1 MMAEVPPGAEIQFPW
16 TWNMTTSNASE
27 RSSEIKFKKNVQWKK
42 TMRSQFKWGEKN
54 KEQRGDLEGI

>member
-27 RSSEIKFKKNVQWKK
+27 RSSEIKFKKMFKK
-42 TMRSQFKWGEKN
+42 NN
-54 KEQRGDLEGI
+54 K

>member
-27 RSSEIKFKKNVQWKK
+27 RSSEIKLKKMFSGRK
-42 TMRSQFKWGEKN
+42 R
-54 KEQRGDLEGI
+54 